1 MVDEQIASG
10 SLDDDKTETMGSR
23 WLMNMYLLYVESMK
37 QFYLKKKLDA
47 VFHGPLLDVP
57 QPGGKKTLT

>member
-10 SLDDDKTETMGSR
+10 SLDDDKTETMSSR

-37 QFYLKKKLDA
+37 QFYLKKN
-47 VFHGPLLDVP
+47 LLLSSMDLSWMYLNLEV
-57 QPGGKKTLT
+57 KRH